1 MFKAMC
7 VEKGSVLYR
16 FYVLYLVDFFQK
28 RIYFV

>member
-7 VEKGSVLYR
+7 VEKESVLHR
-16 FYVLYLVDFFQK
+16 FYVLYLVDFFKK